1 MVLLFP
7 CPVRKQRILELGNL
21 LADGGLA
28 NEEHARLRAMASSQ
42 KSVSKTLDQAYSR
55 YEDYL
60 SKRKQVDVDSEQYVR
75 EQRYLSE
82 QVELLPLPSPLPLT
96 SNPTPRPGPEAEAEA
111 EPEPEAEPKS
121 EP

>member
-1 MVLLFP
+1 V
-7 CPVRKQRILELGNL
+7 Q
-21 LADGGLA
+21 D
-28 NEEHARLRAMASSQ
+28 EEHARLRAMASSQ

-96 SNPTPRPGPEAEAEA
+96 SNPAPRPEPEAEA
-111 EPEPEAEPKS
+111 EPEPEAEPEA
-121 EP
+121 EPKPEP